1 MEADLTR
8 EEFRE
13 LVKNNVL
20 VPSVGKTFDAT
31 EKLIEDYLNPFVESN
46 YIEGFDTEFNEDTK
60 GFHLLVHF
68 ADEKDLEFSV
78 AGVVA

>member
-20 VPSVGKTFDAT
+20 VPSVGKTFDAA
-31 EKLIEDYLNPFVESN
+31 EKLAESFLNPYIENN
-46 YIEGFDTEFNEDTK
+46 YIEGFDTDFDEDTK
-60 GFHLLVHF
+60 GFRIAVHF
-68 ADEKDLEFSV
+68 DDETTLDFSIKG
-78 AGVVA
+78 AA